1 MDTKKLIKELK
12 NKGFSPLDS
21 MKKIEREA
29 RAEEFIKANY
39 GPAHNDIK
47 KGLKEIL
54 LNFQI
59 FNNL

>member
-1 MDTKKLIKELK
+1 MDTNKLIKELK
-12 NKGFSPLDS
+12 NQGFNPLDS
-21 MKKIEREA
+21 MKKIERER
-29 RAEEFIKANY
+29 RAEEFIKERFSN
-39 GPAHNDIK
+39 AHSEIK